1 MRTSRR
7 PAWLFFLST
16 ILAAAPIMIATPAS
30 AQEKILHS
38 FGSKID
44 DGSDPVAAL
53 VFDTNGNLY
62 GTTKTGGADGFG
74 TVFELSPAAD
84 GDWGEKVLFS
94 FHRIRPGVYP
104 EAGVVLDSAGNL
116 YGTAYE
122 SGTSG
127 KGVVFE
133 LKHWPDGGW
142 SEEVLHDF
150 GAPTDGWYP
159 AAGLIFDSAGNL
171 YGTTLVGGAAA
182 FEQGTVFEL
191 SPAVGGGWTETVIHS
206 FPSGLDGATLKAGLI
221 FDGSGNLYGTT
232 TWGFSTHWGTVF
244 ELTPAG
250 DGTWS
255 EKLLHSFAQNDGN
268 NPQASLIFDAAGNLY
283 STTVGGGSY
292 GLGTVFELSPSGGEW
307 TETVIHNFGEAGWDS
322 HPWPA

>member
-16 ILAAAPIMIATPAS
+16 ILAAPIMIATPAS

-84 GDWGEKVLFS
+84 GGWGEKVLFS

-104 EAGVVLDSAGNL
+104 EAGVILDSAGNL

-122 SGTSG
+122 SGTSD

-150 GAPTDGWYP
+150 GAPTDGWCP
-159 AAGLIFDSAGNL
+159 AAGLIFDSAANL

-182 FEQGTVFEL
+182 FEQGTVFEI
-191 SPAVGGGWTETVIHS
+191 TR
-206 FPSGLDGATLKAGLI
+206 
-221 FDGSGNLYGTT
+221 
-232 TWGFSTHWGTVF
+232 
-244 ELTPAG
+244 
-250 DGTWS
+250 
-255 EKLLHSFAQNDGN
+255 
-268 NPQASLIFDAAGNLY
+268 
-283 STTVGGGSY
+283 
-292 GLGTVFELSPSGGEW
+292 
-307 TETVIHNFGEAGWDS
+307 
-322 HPWPA
+322 